1 MQPSEQTAT
10 QRRSA
15 DPLLDQSG
23 FAVERMPMLAV
34 VFDRLTAS
42 LVEGMRV
49 LTRVPAMF
57 AVERIGPASLFET
70 LAASEGSV
78 GAVLHSP
85 ELECRSLAAFD
96 KAFAFALVQTMLGG
110 EGEGEEP
117 PNRPLTKIEMNLAR
131 KVSDLTARSLKS
143 ALAGLVEASFTVE
156 RHETLVD
163 TSLFG
168 RRDVAVVCAEI
179 QFRALGMSGKMTVA
193 IPQAGLQ
200 PIRQKLSKEAPGEGS
215 MGDPQ
220 WTRRMQTEV
229 SSAAITV
236 KGILEEIPMTLGDV
250 AGYRVGQVLTL
261 EGHGMGR
268 VRLECGDQALFWC
281 KLNQVEGRYT
291 LEVEEPIAEEKGL
304 LEEIIVF
311 D

>member
-1 MQPSEQTAT
+1 
-10 QRRSA
+10 
-15 DPLLDQSG
+15 
-23 FAVERMPMLAV
+23 MLGV
-34 VFDRLTAS
+34 VFDRLTAN
-42 LVEGMRV
+42 LIEGMRV
-49 LTRVPAMF
+49 LTRAPTMF
-57 AVERIGPASLFET
+57 TVERIGPASLFET
-70 LAASEGSV
+70 LTACEGSV

-85 ELECRSLAAFD
+85 ELECRSLAALD
-96 KAFAFALVQTMLGG
+96 QAFVFALVQTMLGG
-110 EGEGEEP
+110 EGEGGEP
-117 PNRPLTKIEMNLAR
+117 PNRPFTKIELNLAR

-143 ALAGLVEASFTVE
+143 ALAGLTEASFTVE
-156 RHETLVD
+156 RQETLVD

-168 RRDVAVVCAEI
+168 RRDIAAVCAEI
-179 QFRALGMSGKMTVA
+179 QFRAVGMTGKMTVA

-200 PIRQKLSKEAPGEGS
+200 PIRQKLSKDVPGEGS

-250 AGYRVGQVLTL
+250 AGYHVGQVLTL

-268 VRLECGDQALFWC
+268 VRLECGDQQLFWC
-281 KLNQVEGRYT
+281 KLNQVDGRYT